1 MNHTTSIRY
10 LIQHWILFAMRDGYT
25 LYETRIEAKPVPGG
39 YYPAFVGAY
48 GTRVV
53 VELSQPL
60 PTARAANNCLQ
71 NVLWGAHIEGRISL
85 MQHPIERQQE
95 AGRTGEAA

>member
-1 MNHTTSIRY
+1 MNHITSIRY
-10 LIQHWILFAMRDGYT
+10 LIQHWRLFATRDGYT
-25 LYETRIEAKPVPGG
+25 LHETRIEAMPVIGG

-60 PTARAANNCLQ
+60 PTPAAANNRLRD
-71 NVLWGAHIEGRISL
+71 VLWSAHILGRISL
-85 MQHPIERQQE
+85 MQHPLEANADQE
-95 AGRTGEAA
+95 QAA